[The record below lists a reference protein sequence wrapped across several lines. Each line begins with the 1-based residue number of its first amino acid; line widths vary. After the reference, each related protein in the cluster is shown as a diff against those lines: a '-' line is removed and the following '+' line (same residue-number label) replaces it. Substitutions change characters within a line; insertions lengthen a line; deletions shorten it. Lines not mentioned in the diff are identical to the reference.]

1 MDVRLSAEQKA
12 LRESVAQ
19 VVDRLGPKTVNDLDN
34 AERAA
39 KLDAAL
45 DQAGLRDLRSAGDS
59 EGVAAGGRAPFTTA
73 VEPSIVAEALAR
85 GVADAPFLG
94 PTLAVELRRIAGAA
108 PASAPETVAFAGNLA
123 APALGSDSTVPTG
136 AVAIDA
142 ARAQTALVLAPAASG
157 YTLATA
163 ALDGPAGNPKATAGI
178 DLTRPTVR
186 LSGPAIPVEGTGVIS
201 EDALTAWKAFGQA
214 LACAEL
220 VGLMDGAL
228 FLARDYAAD
237 RAQYGHPIGSFQAVQ
252 HLLADAYVL
261 LEGSRSAALHAAW
274 AVDALPPAEALT
286 AGAIAKAYAARSA
299 QQVIETSIQVHGGNG
314 NTWEYLPHVYLRRSI
329 VAGDLFGG
337 VGASLDHVLSAY
349 AIGA

>member
-34 AERAA
+34 TERAA

-45 DQAGLRDLRSAGDS
+45 DQAGLRELRTGDD
-59 EGVAAGGRAPFTTA
+59 GGAPFTTA
-73 VEPSIVAEALAR
+73 VEPVIVAEALAR
-85 GVADAPFLG
+85 GAADAPFIG
-94 PTLAVELRRIAGAA
+94 PTLAVELRRIAAAA
-108 PASAPETVAFAGNLA
+108 PASAPETVAFTGNLA
-123 APALGSDSTVPTG
+123 APALADGATVPAG
-136 AVAIDA
+136 AVAVDA
-142 ARAQTALVLAPAASG
+142 AGAQTALVLVRVDGG

-163 ALDGPAGNPKATAGI
+163 AVDAPASNPKATAGI

-186 LSGPAIPVEGTGVIS
+186 LEGALTPVEGSTVIT

-228 FLARDYAAD
+228 FLARDYATG
-237 RAQYGHPIGSFQAVQ
+237 RAQYGHAIGSFQAVQ

-274 AVDALPPAEALT
+274 SVDAETPAEALT

-337 VGASLDHVLSAY
+337 VGASLDHVLSAFQ
-349 AIGA
+349 IGA